1 MSNEVCV
8 KSRVTLLCSHAH
20 RGFLSSSMIFCSI
33 DWPTKQWEI
42 ETSHLVIPQSKL
54 HCNKFLCFI
63 KPQSSWLLDYQFM
76 INNLPSVD
84 QAHPGHC
91 CVICPWLSG
100 LWVCITAVLK
110 ALLSMDLLAFFMW
123 DIYDAVKLVGEC
135 VFPMRAVFYL
145 PVIAQYSENLSCDTL
160 SYWKLDVFML
170 KLSDHCQR
178 RKIFWKYLPDFSGG
192 RC

>member
-1 MSNEVCV
+1 MVGHYNILQHSLLKFYLQVPLVKIRRCISSLHAQEEHMSNEVCV
-8 KSRVTLLCSHAH
+8 KSRVTLLCSHA
-20 RGFLSSSMIFCSI
+20 RGGFLSSSMIFCSI

-100 LWVCITAVLK
+100 LRVCITAVLK

-123 DIYDAVKLVGEC
+123 DIYDAISWWGSVCFLWE
-135 VFPMRAVFYL
+135 
-145 PVIAQYSENLSCDTL
+145 QYFTYQS
-160 SYWKLDVFML
+160 
-170 KLSDHCQR
+170 
-178 RKIFWKYLPDFSGG
+178 
-192 RC
+192 